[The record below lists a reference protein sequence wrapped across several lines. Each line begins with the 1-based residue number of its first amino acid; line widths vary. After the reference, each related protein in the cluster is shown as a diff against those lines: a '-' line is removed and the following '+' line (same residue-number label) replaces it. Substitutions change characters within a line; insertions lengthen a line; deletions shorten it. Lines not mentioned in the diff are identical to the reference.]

1 MRWEGD
7 MFAKELIADAALIVL
22 VAWAMTDIL
31 GRVRTKREQRKPK
44 P

>member
-1 MRWEGD
+1 
-7 MFAKELIADAALIVL
+7 MFAKEFIADAALIVL

-31 GRVRTKREQRKPK
+31 GRRTKREQRKPK